1 MITYEILENNLGSVK
16 PMDEQFICDEIEELI
31 ERFALTI
38 TQRTTL
44 STKKGCY
51 HWHTKKERQKGVL
64 EITYWPKHGRLWLE
78 IADNRKAEWN
88 IELIAELAEEL
99 AERYGGQVG

>member
-1 MITYEILENNLGSVK
+1 MITYEIFDSNLGNVK
-16 PMDEQFICDEIEELI
+16 PMDEQFILDEIEELI
-31 ERFALTI
+31 GQFGLTI

-64 EITYWPKHGRLWLE
+64 EVTYWPKQGRLWLE

-88 IELIAELAEEL
+88 TKLIAEFADEL
-99 AERYGGQVG
+99 TERYGGRVG